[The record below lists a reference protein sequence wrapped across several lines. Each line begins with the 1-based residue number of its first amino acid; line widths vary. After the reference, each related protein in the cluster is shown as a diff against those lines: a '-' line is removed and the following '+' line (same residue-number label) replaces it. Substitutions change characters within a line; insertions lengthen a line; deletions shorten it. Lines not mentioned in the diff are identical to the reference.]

1 MTVYTFSEA
10 RQNLASVLE
19 QAKREGAV
27 QVKRRDGSM
36 FTIMPVQSQGSP
48 LDVGYVDI
56 ALTQDEIV
64 SAVQVGRE
72 RQYTSPVQGEPPHL
86 MWQMLL
92 NNAGGSWHRI
102 VRPSR
107 PPPARHWQ

>member
-10 RQNLASVLE
+10 RQNLASVVE

-64 SAVQVGRE
+64 NAVRAGRE
-72 RQYTSPVQGEPPHL
+72 RQYPSPVEGEP
-86 MWQMLL
+86 
-92 NNAGGSWHRI
+92 
-102 VRPSR
+102 
-107 PPPARHWQ
+107 